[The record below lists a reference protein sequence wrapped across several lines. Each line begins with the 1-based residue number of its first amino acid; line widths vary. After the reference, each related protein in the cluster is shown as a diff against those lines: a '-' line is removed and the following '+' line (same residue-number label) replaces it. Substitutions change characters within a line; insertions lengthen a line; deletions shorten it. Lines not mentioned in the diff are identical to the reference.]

1 MAKNLSRLQGTNISY
16 HYDPNAPVLRQVDF
30 TVDATKIGLIGDNGS
45 GKSTLLKIIAGKL
58 KPTTGTIS
66 IGSKPYLM
74 SQDKIPGDERTVAQI
89 LDIEQYF
96 VAYDRLMKGEAD
108 VSDYAALEG
117 NWSFASR
124 IEKVRSSW
132 FPSLP
137 LDRRVSD
144 ISGGEYAAIGLAYI
158 ELHRPKIV
166 LLDEPSNNLDL
177 AHRQL
182 LAKLLVDYTATIII
196 ATHDRQLLRYVDSIW
211 EIKAGNL
218 TKIEGTYTD
227 YLTMCSVRQSQA
239 KQRLSSASKGI
250 RRLNRAV
257 TDLEKRQ
264 SRKRDNNRTAASQKR
279 GSKMS
284 MNGLKSRSEA
294 SLGRD
299 RAKLLERK
307 YDADVARVEAEKE
320 IEKPR
325 HIRLQGFLQTPHA
338 KSQQILRLLDDTGW
352 ETIIGGDDRVA
363 LLGENGVGKSSLIR
377 SISDLQY
384 RNKLRAWAELVRP
397 DNPSQIAILSQN
409 SLHLCYEKSVWEELT
424 SSLPEYEKQAV
435 FTILARLSF
444 DENSSN
450 KLIKDLSGGE
460 RFRVALAEVL
470 LSKPEKRLIILDE
483 PTNSLDLASLK
494 ATEQMLSQFSGAILV
509 VSHDLEFLQQI
520 SVNRWI
526 ELTNDGLFE
535 LVNPPDY

>member
-1 MAKNLSRLQGTNISY
+1 MTKNLSSLQGTSISY
-16 HYDPNAPVLRQVDF
+16 YYDPNVPILHRVDF
-30 TVDATKIGLIGDNGS
+30 TADATKIGLIGDNGS

-58 KPTTGTIS
+58 KPTSGTIS
-66 IGSKPYLM
+66 TGSKPYLM
-74 SQDKIPGDERTVAQI
+74 AQDKIPGDERTVAQI

-96 VAYDRLMKGEAD
+96 VAYDRLMKGEANA
-108 VSDYAALEG
+108 SDYTAVEG

-182 LAKLLVDYTATIII
+182 LVKLLVDYTATIII
-196 ATHDRQLLRYVDSIW
+196 ATHDRQLLQYVDSIW
-211 EIKAGNL
+211 EMKTGNL

-227 YLTMCSVRQSQA
+227 YLTMCNVRQSQA
-239 KQRLSSASKGI
+239 EQRLSSASKEI

-284 MNGLKSRSEA
+284 MNGLKSRSQA
-294 SLGRD
+294 SLGHD

-307 YDADVARVEAEKE
+307 RNADIARVEAGKE
-320 IEKPR
+320 VEKP
-325 HIRLQGFLQTPHA
+325 HNIRLQGFLQTPYA

-377 SISDLQY
+377 SISDVQY
-384 RNKLRAWAELVRP
+384 RNKLRAWAELVHP

-424 SSLPEYEKQAV
+424 SSLPEYEKQEV

-444 DENSSN
+444 NENSSN

-526 ELTNDGLFE
+526 ELTSDGLSEF
-535 LVNPPDY
+535 VNPPDY

>member
-1 MAKNLSRLQGTNISY
+1 MIAIIDYDAGNIKSVEKAL
-16 HYDPNAPVLRQVDF
+16 HYLGEETTVTRDPQ
-30 TVDATKIGLIGDNGS
+30 
-45 GKSTLLKIIAGKL
+45 TLLNADKVILPGV
-58 KPTTGTIS
+58 
-66 IGSKPYLM
+66 GSF
-74 SQDKIPGDERTVAQI
+74 G
-89 LDIEQYF
+89 
-96 VAYDRLMKGEAD
+96 
-108 VSDYAALEG
+108 
-117 NWSFASR
+117 
-124 IEKVRSSW
+124 
-132 FPSLP
+132 
-137 LDRRVSD
+137 
-144 ISGGEYAAIGLAYI
+144 
-158 ELHRPKIV
+158 
-166 LLDEPSNNLDL
+166 
-177 AHRQL
+177 
-182 LAKLLVDYTATIII
+182 
-196 ATHDRQLLRYVDSIW
+196 
-211 EIKAGNL
+211 
-218 TKIEGTYTD
+218 
-227 YLTMCSVRQSQA
+227 QA
-239 KQRLSSASKGI
+239 
-250 RRLNRAV
+250 
-257 TDLEKRQ
+257 
-264 SRKRDNNRTAASQKR
+264 
-279 GSKMS
+279 
-284 MNGLKSRSEA
+284 
-294 SLGRD
+294 
-299 RAKLLERK
+299 
-307 YDADVARVEAEKE
+307 
-320 IEKPR
+320 
-325 HIRLQGFLQTPHA
+325 F
-338 KSQQILRLLDDTGW
+338 
-352 ETIIGGDDRVA
+352 A

-384 RNKLRAWAELVRP
+384 RNKLRAWAELVHP